1 MPGQKISSLTPVS
14 DLQAAD
20 QLPLARSGSTYKITG
35 DKFASKAQLDALSAT
50 SAGSFALKT
59 DLLSLSA
66 NPFIAADTSTI
77 DLTLTN
83 RTLFATVFNN
93 SVTNSKLAFDGGSF
107 AFRNK
112 IINGGFDIWQRG
124 TSLTS
129 AAGAR
134 YLADRFT
141 NGSAGTT
148 CTAAQSAFA
157 LGQTDVPN
165 EPNYYISTAVTS
177 VAGASNNAT
186 LHQHIESVKS
196 CAGKTVTLSFYA
208 KSNASRNV
216 AVELYQNFGT
226 GGTPSTSVSIP
237 AGLFALT
244 TSWQKFTVT
253 VNIPSISGKTLGTAG
268 NDSLV
273 VYFWFDAGSSNSSR
287 ASSLGQQSGTFD
299 IARVQLEEGPTATPF
314 EHRPIGTELA
324 LCQRYFEKSYPT
336 NVAPGT
342 AAVSTTLTF
351 VSNTFASNTNVLFWD
366 KHSFNVSKRSTPA
379 MNIYSNVTGTIGSYR
394 AVQSAPVSIS
404 VDVNIVSSGG
414 GVVSS
419 TGGFAL
425 NGGYQNLGSNGW
437 GYTGSY
443 HYTADAEL

>member
-1 MPGQKISSLTPVS
+1 MAGKMISELS
-14 DLQAAD
+14 DAITLQSTD
-20 QLPLARSGSTYKITG
+20 LLPLARGTSTLKLSGGNIALRA
-35 DKFASKAQLDALSAT
+35 DLD
-50 SAGSFALKT
+50 SFALKT
-59 DLLSLSA
+59 DLNALSA

-83 RTLFATVFNN
+83 RTLSASVFDS

-112 IINGGFDIWQRG
+112 IINGNFDIWQRG
-124 TSLTS
+124 TSLASGT
-129 AAGAR
+129 GGR

-165 EPNYYISTAVTS
+165 EPEYYISTAVTS
-177 VAGASNNAT
+177 AAGASNNAT

-208 KSNASRNV
+208 KSNASRNI

-226 GGTPSTSVSIP
+226 GGSPSTSVSIP
-237 AGLFALT
+237 AGLVALT

-253 VNIPSISGKTLGTAG
+253 VNVPSISGKVLGTAG

-299 IARVQLEEGPTATPF
+299 IAQVQLEEGSVATPF
-314 EHRPIGTELA
+314 ELRPIGTELA
-324 LCQRYFEKSYPT
+324 LCQRYYYNSGPVFWPMYAD
-336 NVAPGT
+336 N
-342 AAVSTTLTF
+342 F
-351 VSNTFASNTNVLFWD
+351 VSATGRFLTVFLPVTMRAS
-366 KHSFNVSKRSTPA
+366 PA
-379 MNIYSNVTGTIGSYR
+379 VTGT
-394 AVQSAPVSIS
+394 
-404 VDVNIVSSGG
+404 VNAGTY
-414 GVVSS
+414 S
-419 TGGFAL
+419 TGNVTQTGYVAGTIPIAT
-425 NGGYQNLGSNGW
+425 NGNANLTS
-437 GYTGSY
+437 T
-443 HYTADAEL
+443 TASAEL